1 MRTSGRVTALA
12 TAFLLV
18 AAVAVLDAADGAA
31 GLDREVVVVGE
42 DLVVLAAPEPAGWGS
57 VDLPSLDLS
66 LPALARDPPLVP
78 PAPQPVAPSAPQVL
92 ALMEVPDV

>member
-1 MRTSGRVTALA
+1 MRTTGRVTALA

-18 AAVAVLDAADGAA
+18 AAVAALDAADGAT

-42 DLVVLAAPEPAGWGS
+42 DLVALAAPEPAGWGL
-57 VDLPSLDLS
+57 VELPSLDLS
-66 LPALARDPPLVP
+66 LPAFARDPPLPP
-78 PAPQPVAPSAPQVL
+78 PAPAPTAPPVSQVL

>member
-1 MRTSGRVTALA
+1 MRSTGRVTALA

-18 AAVAVLDAADGAA
+18 AAVAALDAADGAA

-57 VDLPSLDLS
+57 VELPSLDLS
-66 LPALARDPPLVP
+66 LPALARDPPLSP
-78 PAPQPVAPSAPQVL
+78 PAPQPAAPSAPQVL
-92 ALMEVPDV
+92 ALMEVNDA